1 MTTALF
7 YLWQMS
13 VRNRLVTRFK
23 RLRQPKYLA
32 GAIVGG
38 LYFYFYFFRW
48 MFLPHG
54 SGHGPTPEAS
64 TPLDPTLRESIG
76 ALILFGI
83 VLLAWIVPRKRA
95 ALAFTEAEIAFL
107 FPAPISR
114 SGLVHFKLLRSQ
126 ASILFMAIFFA
137 LVSRG
142 FRGDG
147 RCLVFAAGWW
157 IVLSTLN
164 LHLLGASFV
173 RTMLLDRGISHWMH
187 RLFVIGLALAA
198 FGAAAAW
205 TVHSLPPLTDA
216 DLTGRSAIEQ
226 YLRQALVSGPLP
238 YVLFPFR
245 LVVRPYLAAT
255 GIAFLHALGPAALL
269 LVAHYWWVIRSDV
282 AFAEASLEA
291 SQKLA
296 EKVAA
301 VRAGNWQNANQ
312 QHKVKRP
319 PFTLRPVGWPAVALL
334 WKNLIAAGQGFTAR
348 LWIILLVSLTAMAV
362 AMRGVLADG
371 NWLAVAGMF
380 TLAVGIWALLIG
392 PQIVRQDF
400 RQDLPQA
407 DVLKALP
414 LRGWQ
419 VALGEI
425 LAPIVILTAIHWL
438 LLTLAVVCL
447 SLAQSLGKWNGLV
460 WPIGIGTAM
469 ILPAL
474 NAISLLIPNAAVLLF
489 PSWFQLG
496 RDATQGIEATGQR
509 LIFALGQFLA
519 FAIALLPAALVF
531 TLVLFAVKS
540 FAGLALAVPA
550 ASAATAIVLAVE
562 AGLGVLLLGWLF
574 ERFDVSAEQSP

>member
-1 MTTALF
+1 MTAALF
-7 YLWQMS
+7 YLWQTS
-13 VRNRLVTRFK
+13 VRNRLVGRFK
-23 RLRQPKYLA
+23 RLRQPKYLV

-38 LYFYFYFFRW
+38 LYFYFFFFRG
-48 MFLPHG
+48 MFLSPG
-54 SGHGPTPEAS
+54 SVRGPATVAA
-64 TPLDPTLRESIG
+64 TPLDALLRESLG
-76 ALILFGI
+76 ALILFGL
-83 VLLAWIVPRKRA
+83 VLLAWIIPRKRA

-114 SGLVHFKLLRSQ
+114 RGLVHFKLLRSQ
-126 ASILFMAIFFA
+126 TSILIMAIFFA
-137 LVSRG
+137 VLSRG
-142 FRGDG
+142 FGG
-147 RCLVFAAGWW
+147 GGQFFIVAAAGGW
-157 IVLSTLN
+157 VALSTLN
-164 LHLLGASFV
+164 LHLLGASFA
-173 RTMLLDRGISHWMH
+173 RTMLLDRGISHWA
-187 RLFVIGLALAA
+187 RRIIVIALALAA

-205 TVHSLPPLTDA
+205 TVRSLPPLTDA
-216 DLTGRSAIEQ
+216 DFEGRLAIEQ
-226 YLRQALVSGPLP
+226 YVRHALVSGPLP

-245 LVVRPYLAAT
+245 LIVRPYLAAN
-255 GIAFLHALGPAALL
+255 GIAFLHAIGPAALL

-282 AFAEASLEA
+282 AFEEASLEA

-301 VRAGNWQNANQ
+301 VRAGNWQSANKN
-312 QHKVKRP
+312 HKVKRP
-319 PFTLRPVGWPAVALL
+319 PFTLRSVGWPAVALL
-334 WKNLIAAGQGFTAR
+334 WKNLISAGQGFTGR

-362 AMRGVLADG
+362 AMRGVLANG
-371 NWLAVAGMF
+371 NWFAVAGVFAM
-380 TLAVGIWALLIG
+380 AVGIWALLIG

-407 DVLKALP
+407 DVLKTFP
-414 LRGWQ
+414 MRGWQ

-447 SLAQSLGKWNGLV
+447 SLAKGVGEWGGLV
-460 WPIGIGTAM
+460 LPIGIGAAL

-519 FAIALLPAALVF
+519 FAISLIPAAVVF
-531 TLVLFAVKS
+531 TLVFFVVKS
-540 FAGLALAVPA
+540 AGLVLAVPA
-550 ASAATAIVLAVE
+550 ASAAAAVVLVVE
-562 AGLGVLLLGWLF
+562 AGLGVMLLGWLF
-574 ERFDVSAEQSP
+574 ERFDVSAEQT

>member
-1 MTTALF
+1 
-7 YLWQMS
+7 
-13 VRNRLVTRFK
+13 
-23 RLRQPKYLA
+23 
-32 GAIVGG
+32 
-38 LYFYFYFFRW
+38 
-48 MFLPHG
+48 
-54 SGHGPTPEAS
+54 
-64 TPLDPTLRESIG
+64 
-76 ALILFGI
+76 
-83 VLLAWIVPRKRA
+83 
-95 ALAFTEAEIAFL
+95 
-107 FPAPISR
+107 
-114 SGLVHFKLLRSQ
+114 
-126 ASILFMAIFFA
+126 
-137 LVSRG
+137 
-142 FRGDG
+142 
-147 RCLVFAAGWW
+147 
-157 IVLSTLN
+157 
-164 LHLLGASFV
+164 
-173 RTMLLDRGISHWMH
+173 
-187 RLFVIGLALAA
+187 
-198 FGAAAAW
+198 
-205 TVHSLPPLTDA
+205 
-216 DLTGRSAIEQ
+216 
-226 YLRQALVSGPLP
+226 
-238 YVLFPFR
+238 
-245 LVVRPYLAAT
+245 
-255 GIAFLHALGPAALL
+255 
-269 LVAHYWWVIRSDV
+269 
-282 AFAEASLEA
+282 
-291 SQKLA
+291 
-296 EKVAA
+296 
-301 VRAGNWQNANQ
+301 
-312 QHKVKRP
+312 
-319 PFTLRPVGWPAVALL
+319 
-334 WKNLIAAGQGFTAR
+334 
-348 LWIILLVSLTAMAV
+348 IILLVSLTAMAV

-380 TLAVGIWALLIG
+380 ALAVGIWALLIG